1 MEKPT
6 IESYILPKDPIFSDT
21 TPAQEKTD
29 HKSSVDKLAMMRKIL
44 DEAETGTDEDDIV
57 ITSKTPATNNKGEK
71 TMETKIESDTGKT
84 QSVSSSPIK
93 SNPSYNRIS
102 NINGFTLNSDGVS
115 DNITSSIGA
124 QKVNSLDDVLPNIN
138 HLSQDKNK
146 TPTATDSSE
155 NGNHIPEIKRQTKPV
170 DNASEIPKSNVG
182 TNSIPSSNLPDEIP
196 PASNIP
202 NNIPTT
208 RNDLDLTLNKSILN
222 ATNLHQSQK
231 GLMGKNIISPNST
244 LATKSPKSS
253 QDQTKNITANVVAQN
268 DTENDKINPTEKN
281 VSASPPNFPST
292 NINTP
297 ASTLEQSSVPT
308 NINVTAVNIPKGPL
322 KVTNIPAN
330 KPPNPQNI
338 PSNIKGVPDN
348 AQNIPQSTNIL
359 PNVPGSS
366 TASPNPKNLSGNL
379 IYLQPNMPNIPPNIK
394 NIPPSNTNIPT
405 NLTNSSKPQDES
417 RKTNQQISLKT
428 QGVSSKNIAQ
438 SERQDKPR
446 RKFITTYGLPH
457 GWQKAINHENGRI
470 YYIDHNTRTTHWN
483 LPPEIQSH
491 YMKKM
496 QSEESNE
503 MESTSKT
510 ESKAPQGP
518 TEEVKPTL
526 KRSLSSPNL
535 ADDLQAAKEKKDTS
549 RPVIDRSQKPK

>member
-1 MEKPT
+1 MQPIKKPT
-6 IESYILPKDPIFSDT
+6 IESYTLPKDPIFSDT

-29 HKSSVDKLAMMRKIL
+29 HKSGVDKFAMMRKIL

-57 ITSKTPATNNKGEK
+57 ITSKTPATNKGEK
-71 TMETKIESDTGKT
+71 TMETTIESDTGKT
-84 QSVSSSPIK
+84 QSLSSSPIK

-115 DNITSSIGA
+115 NNITSSVGA

-155 NGNHIPEIKRQTKPV
+155 SGNHIPEIKRQTKPV
-170 DNASEIPKSNVG
+170 DSASEIPKSNVD

-202 NNIPTT
+202 NSIPST
-208 RNDLDLTLNKSILN
+208 RNDLDLTLSKSILN
-222 ATNLHQSQK
+222 AKNLHPSQK

-244 LATKSPKSS
+244 QATKSPKSS
-253 QDQTKNITANVVAQN
+253 QDQAKNITTNVVAQN

-281 VSASPPNFPST
+281 VSPSPCNFPSN

-308 NINVTAVNIPKGPL
+308 NINVTAVNIPKGSSN
-322 KVTNIPAN
+322 VTYIPAN

-338 PSNIKGVPDN
+338 PSNIKSVPGN
-348 AQNIPQSTNIL
+348 AKNIPQSTNIL

-366 TASPNPKNLSGNL
+366 TASPNPKNVSGNL
-379 IYLQPNMPNIPPNIK
+379 IYLQPNMP

-405 NLTNSSKPQDES
+405 NLTNSSKPKDV
-417 RKTNQQISLKT
+417 NQQISLKT
-428 QGVSSKNIAQ
+428 EGVSSKNITQ
-438 SERQDKPR
+438 SERQDKPQ

-503 MESTSKT
+503 MDSTSKT
-510 ESKAPQGP
+510 ASKAPQGP

-535 ADDLQAAKEKKDTS
+535 ADDLQAAKEKKDTI